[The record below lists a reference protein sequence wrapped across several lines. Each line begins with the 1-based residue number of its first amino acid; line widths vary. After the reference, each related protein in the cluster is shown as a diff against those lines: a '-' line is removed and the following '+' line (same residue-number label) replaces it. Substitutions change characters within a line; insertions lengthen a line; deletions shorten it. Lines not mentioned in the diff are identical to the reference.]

1 MRLINSKVCVCADIH
16 LGLHLSSSIWHDI
29 SLNCALRLKQELVD
43 RGIKDIIIL
52 GDTVDNRNEV
62 SVTTLYIMYK
72 FFKILEDFNI
82 VIIPGNH
89 DCYYT
94 RRSDV
99 HSLGTLKYWP
109 NISIVDT
116 PLTVQLF
123 GKTLT
128 FCPWNTP
135 LENVPKSDILFGH
148 FEVNTFKMNG
158 NHICDHGVDSQEL
171 LNKSEL
177 ILSGHFHKREERKY
191 KNGTIL
197 YVGSPYEQNWG
208 ECGDQKG
215 VYLLDILDNTL
226 DFIPN
231 TKSPK
236 HIKIRLSELLA
247 VGKIT
252 DNIKSEFKGNI
263 INFIIDK
270 EIEQK
275 SIDTLLTKFYTLN
288 PISIKTENTI
298 LMGNAIATDEIFQFE
313 GIDIKNDIISFIDNS
328 SDVENK
334 TGLIKYL
341 VDVYDQC
348 YEVKK

>member
-1 MRLINSKVCVCADIH
+1 
-16 LGLHLSSSIWHDI
+16 
-29 SLNCALRLKQELVD
+29 
-43 RGIKDIIIL
+43 
-52 GDTVDNRNEV
+52 
-62 SVTTLYIMYK
+62 
-72 FFKILEDFNI
+72 
-82 VIIPGNH
+82 
-89 DCYYT
+89 
-94 RRSDV
+94 
-99 HSLGTLKYWP
+99 
-109 NISIVDT
+109 
-116 PLTVQLF
+116 
-123 GKTLT
+123 
-128 FCPWNTP
+128 
-135 LENVPKSDILFGH
+135 
-148 FEVNTFKMNG
+148 MNG

-197 YVGSPYEQNWG
+197 YVGSPHEQSWG

-215 VYLLDILDNTL
+215 VYILDILDGTL
-226 DFIPN
+226 DFISN

-247 VGKIT
+247 VGKVT
-252 DNIKSEFKGNI
+252 DNIKNEFKGNI
-263 INFIIDK
+263 INFLIDK

-298 LMGNAIATDEIFQFE
+298 LMGNVIATDETFQFE

-334 TGLIKYL
+334 AGLIKYL

-348 YEVKK
+348 NEVKE